1 MSKEL
6 AFEARFLRHGLAA
19 SRWPASHRAF
29 WPTSFLI
36 ILETLEVRA
45 MRRISKVKVLPDYH
59 LELEFDD
66 GVSGTVDLS
75 EAVGKGVFAVWRD
88 PLVFEQVRIGSSG
101 ELVWG
106 EQVDLCPDALY
117 LKVTGK
123 KPEDI
128 FPALRNQSTHA

>member
-1 MSKEL
+1 
-6 AFEARFLRHGLAA
+6 
-19 SRWPASHRAF
+19 
-29 WPTSFLI
+29 
-36 ILETLEVRA
+36 
-45 MRRISKVKVLPDYH
+45 MRRVSKVKVLPGYR

-88 PLVFEQVRIGSSG
+88 PLVFEQVGIGSAG

-106 EQVDLCPDALY
+106 EKIDLCPDALC

-123 KPEDI
+123 KPEDM
-128 FPALRNQSTHA
+128 FPALRDQPTYS

>member
-1 MSKEL
+1 
-6 AFEARFLRHGLAA
+6 
-19 SRWPASHRAF
+19 
-29 WPTSFLI
+29 
-36 ILETLEVRA
+36 
-45 MRRISKVKVLPDYH
+45 MRKISNVKVLPGYQ

-66 GVSGTVDLS
+66 GISGTVDLS
-75 EAVGKGVFAVWRD
+75 ENVGKGVFAVWRN

-128 FPALRNQSTHA
+128 FPALRNLSTHA